1 MPILDNRADSTLDQ
15 PVLVAGGV
23 NPQVAST
30 ILDAIA
36 AEEAQEYA
44 DHQAKQEAKQ
54 QADAE
59 SGMAELVEGWQQAMR
74 AARDIIVSGFPQATP
89 VWTLERMDNIGA
101 ALAACDEK
109 YGWGGAGR
117 LLGSPLLAL
126 AVASFPVAIGTAQLI
141 RVEKQKAIM
150 ASLAAKAAQVDPQRN
165 PEGKAGAIDAAV
177 MADTT
182 QSA

>member
-1 MPILDNRADSTLDQ
+1 MTVDTRADSTLD
-15 PVLVAGGV
+15 A
-23 NPQVAST
+23 NPRT
-30 ILDAIA
+30 LDDMLGAIA
-36 AEEAQEYA
+36 AEELQEHAEVREAAEANAQA
-44 DHQAKQEAKQ
+44 
-54 QADAE
+54 QADAQQ
-59 SGMAELVEGWQQAMR
+59 AELIDGWRQAMR
-74 AARDIIVSGFPQATP
+74 AARDIVVSGFPQATP

-150 ASLAAKAAQVDPQRN
+150 ANLAAKAAQVDPQRN